1 MAVEKIQESLTE
13 AVQQT
18 FGEMAFIDVLP
29 AEVESVEHSQIM
41 VLEITLPIRGFMYLI
56 MPKECKQQVVENI
69 HGDSWD
75 ALNPNQI
82 DDCLLELLNVL
93 GGNFLSNFY
102 GESVKY
108 SLSFPQVIF
117 DESELPNLNEYM
129 LFGYDAEGSSF
140 AVALQ
145 FENEGEKR

>member
-1 MAVEKIQESLTE
+1 MSVEKIQESLTE

-29 AEVESVEHSQIM
+29 AEAESIEHSQIM
-41 VLEITLPIRGFMYLI
+41 VLEITIPVRGFMYLI
-56 MPKECKQQVVENI
+56 MPKECKRQVVENI

-75 ALNPNQI
+75 VLNAAQI

-93 GGNFLSNFY
+93 GGNFLSSFY

-117 DESELPNLNEYM
+117 DESELPNLNKFM
-129 LFGYDAEGSSF
+129 LFGYDAEGSNF

-145 FENEGEKR
+145 LENQGAHE